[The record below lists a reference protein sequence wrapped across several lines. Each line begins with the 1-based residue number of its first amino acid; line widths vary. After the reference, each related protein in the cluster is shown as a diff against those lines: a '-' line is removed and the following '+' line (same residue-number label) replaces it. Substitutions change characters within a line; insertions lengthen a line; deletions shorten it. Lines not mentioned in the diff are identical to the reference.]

1 MVLDEGRV
9 AEMGTHAELVAKGG
23 IYSRVCAMQGR
34 DEVQSEGEVTA

>member
-1 MVLDEGRV
+1 V

-34 DEVQSEGEVTA
+34 DDTCAAGGEVTA